1 MNDAAPIGVFD
12 SGVGGLSVLA
22 ELRRALPDE
31 RFCYLADTA
40 HLPYGTRSDD
50 DIRRLTEAAAR
61 WLHGRGCKALVVACN
76 TASAYGL
83 QHLRGTFP
91 EWPVVGLVPAVKPAA
106 LNTRSGVIGVMATP
120 ATLRG
125 SKLQQSVAEWA
136 APRGVQVMLTTSPEL
151 VPLVER
157 GEADSPDAR
166 ALLRQLLRPLA
177 EAGTD
182 QLVLG
187 CTHYP
192 FLSGSIRREFKDQ
205 FTLVDSGG
213 AVARQTA
220 RVLAERGL
228 LAPAAEPSSTPQPS
242 SPQPTS
248 LQLASPQ
255 VEYYVTGDPQ
265 AAQQI
270 MLQLLGE
277 KVTVRAA
284 RVNAS
289 LGQSSAQRLPGGTD
303 CTMTKD
309 STQET
314 ATSGYVDTDQQA
326 EITEGMQ
333 GATGDAD
340 ANGLDPK
347 ADPQEKLA
355 ELEKNMQDIQQ

>member
-1 MNDAAPIGVFD
+1 MNEAAPIGVFD

-22 ELRRALPDE
+22 ELRRELPHE

-40 HLPYGTRSDD
+40 HLPYGSRSDE
-50 DIRRLTEAAAR
+50 DIRQLTEAAAH
-61 WLHGRGCKALVVACN
+61 WLHDRGCKALVVACN

-83 QHLRGTFP
+83 QHLRATFP
-91 EWPVVGLVPAVKPAA
+91 SWPIVGLVPAVKPAA

-125 SKLQQSVAEWA
+125 SKLQGSVAEWA
-136 APRGVQVMLTTSPEL
+136 APRGVQVLLTTSPEL

-157 GEADSPDAR
+157 GEADSSDAR
-166 ALLRQLLRPLA
+166 ALLRELLRPLA
-177 EAGTD
+177 EAGAD

-192 FLSGSIRREFKDQ
+192 FLAGSIRREFKDQ
-205 FTLVDSGG
+205 FTLVDSGS

-220 RVLAERGL
+220 RVLEERGA
-228 LAPAAEPSSTPQPS
+228 LAPA
-242 SPQPTS
+242 TS
-248 LQLASPQ
+248 AQAAPVQ
-255 VEYYVTGDPQ
+255 FYVTGDPA
-265 AAQQI
+265 AAQT
-270 MLQLLGE
+270 MMSRLLGE
-277 KVTVRAA
+277 AVTVQAA
-284 RVNAS
+284 AVHPQ
-289 LGQSSAQRLPGGTD
+289 LGSDSAKAAERRREWGMTD
-303 CTMTKD
+303 NTK
-309 STQET
+309 ET
-314 ATSGYVDTDQQA
+314 TTSGYVDTDQQA

-355 ELEKNMQDIQQ
+355 ELEKNMQDIQK